1 MADIFMI
8 IVAIVAFVIL
18 AVVAIYLMIN
28 YQHPDDKNE
37 AYFPKFIVIVGI
49 MLAGFTAF
57 LLPMDVANND
67 GYAGC
72 TGYDTDLCGGL
83 DMELVWSIFFW
94 LIPIWCFVLI
104 PFATFFYEADDG
116 LLLNPGGEKQ
126 SRVKSAVV
134 WTLGTII
141 IVGIIFVTTY
151 FLFSEAQIPIK
162 AYTAKTVAQGLTEQ
176 ERGRIDFQS
185 TVPAGVNFTT
195 SFLADFDEGD
205 RLYASGQVDLGEQTI
220 PLKVSA
226 TTFFAGLM
234 AWLGWFLFAIFGGI
248 GMSALP
254 MDLLLSFRNRPR
266 KMDAAEY
273 AEAQTSLRTRVNEL
287 VGIGEMIKVE
297 RDGQAPTNTS
307 KNPFNK
313 EKRKERQ
320 ALNEFKSAV
329 FLLEQDVQD
338 FQACTS
344 EYEKT
349 NPLVPWIS
357 LIFGFFSCI
366 ISLFWLIHICVYV
379 LPAKPI
385 ALFLNTYF
393 AWFDGWFPLFG
404 VLSVAIFTLY
414 MLFAAIKGCFKF
426 GMRCAC
432 IQLYPMIVGKTYMS
446 AFLFNVGLVLLCSL
460 PVVQFCATSFSSYAR
475 NSTIFRIFGVQIENL
490 GFFGVFWKNNIFT
503 YIFLVWSLLCMIYL
517 WCKPKDGPPS
527 SDALRDRL
535 KSRTA

>member
-1 MADIFMI
+1 
-8 IVAIVAFVIL
+8 
-18 AVVAIYLMIN
+18 
-28 YQHPDDKNE
+28 
-37 AYFPKFIVIVGI
+37 
-49 MLAGFTAF
+49 
-57 LLPMDVANND
+57 MD
-67 GYAGC
+67 
-72 TGYDTDLCGGL
+72 
-83 DMELVWSIFFW
+83 LVWNIFFW
-94 LIPIWCFVLI
+94 LIPIWCFLLI

-116 LLLNPGGEKQ
+116 LLLNPGGEKK
-126 SRVKSAVV
+126 SRVKQAIC
-134 WTLGTII
+134 WTLGTVI
-141 IVGIIFVTTY
+141 IVAIIFVAT
-151 FLFSEAQIPIK
+151 FLLFSEAQIPIQ
-162 AYTAKTVAQGLTEQ
+162 AYRTRTVKQYFDDVARDIVRTA
-176 ERGRIDFQS
+176 QS
-185 TVPAGVNFTT
+185 TGANFTT
-195 SFLADFDEGD
+195 SAFANFDEIDGEF
-205 RLYASGQVDLGEQTI
+205 LKGQASLGEQTI

-254 MDLLLSFRNRPR
+254 LDLLLAFRNRPR

-273 AEAQTSLRTRVNEL
+273 AEAQLSLRERVNEL
-287 VGIGEMIKVE
+287 VGIGELIKVE
-297 RDGQAPTNTS
+297 QDGKDPAKQS

-320 ALNEFKSAV
+320 ALNELKAAV
-329 FLLEQDVQD
+329 FMLEQDVQD

-349 NPLVPWIS
+349 NPLAPFIA
-357 LIFGFFSCI
+357 LFFGFFSII
-366 ISLFWLIHICVYV
+366 ISALWLLHICIYV
-379 LPAKPI
+379 LPKVPA
-385 ALFLNTYF
+385 ALFLNSYF
-393 AWFDGWFPLFG
+393 DWFDSWFPLFG

-414 MLFAAIKGCFKF
+414 MLFAAMKGCFKF

-432 IQLYPMIVGKTYMS
+432 IQLYPMILGKTYMS

-517 WCKPKDGPPS
+517 CCRPKPGPPS
-527 SDALRDRL
+527 SDELKERL
-535 KSRTA
+535 KSRAA